1 MRLRAAMCGIAVART
16 QMRFFHITSIYA
28 SFTQLK
34 ICDATKKEIADNLEK
49 TSSKS
54 GSSRD
59 NFDQLH
65 GDSCLSC
72 LVVLEVELVN
82 DLTGIL

>member
-1 MRLRAAMCGIAVART
+1 LRPRAAMCGITAVGT
-16 QMRFFHITSIYA
+16 HNEVIHITSINA

-34 ICDATKKEIADNLEK
+34 IWHATKKQIADNLEK
-49 TSSKS
+49 TSSEC
-54 GSSRD
+54 GGSRD
-59 NFDQLH
+59 DFDQLH
-65 GDSCLSC
+65 GDSSLSC